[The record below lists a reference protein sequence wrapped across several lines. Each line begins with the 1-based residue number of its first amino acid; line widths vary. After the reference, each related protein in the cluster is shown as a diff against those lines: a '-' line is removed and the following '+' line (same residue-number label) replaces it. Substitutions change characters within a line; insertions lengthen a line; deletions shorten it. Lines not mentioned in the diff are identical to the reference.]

1 MWTAG
6 RQGDSLEAGGSGH
19 TQSPTHALV
28 DGQQDQLLAGRQE
41 GEMRGVGVGGQESPM
56 RDGCWPGLPAPQ
68 LDAVTISG
76 RKSIA
81 NHPNTGVEIFLRVFN
96 ALKGLLQQFLNLHSQ
111 REKKKMTTAIAT
123 VI

>member
-1 MWTAG
+1 M
-6 RQGDSLEAGGSGH
+6 
-19 TQSPTHALV
+19 
-28 DGQQDQLLAGRQE
+28 
-41 GEMRGVGVGGQESPM
+41 GGQESPM
-56 RDGCWPGLPAPQ
+56 RDGCWPGPPAPQ

>member
-6 RQGDSLEAGGSGH
+6 RQGDSLEVDGSGH
-19 TQSPTHALV
+19 TQSPTRALA
-28 DGQQDQLLAGRQE
+28 DGQQDRLLAGRQE
-41 GEMRGVGVGGQESPM
+41 GEMQGRSGDSHERWKLARTPSPKA
-56 RDGCWPGLPAPQ
+56 GCCDHLR
-68 LDAVTISG
+68 

-81 NHPNTGVEIFLRVFN
+81 NHPNTGAEIFLRVFN

-111 REKKKMTTAIAT
+111 RGKKKMTTAIAT